1 MSDASHQAGS
11 MVQERKATY
20 PVRCIVA
27 VSREFDQVGKQG
39 EMSIT
44 QYRFMLFLRNGPK
57 RAGEIAATSLVT
69 KATISGQITQ
79 LKEKGWVDVETDE
92 ADRRVSRVVLTAE
105 GRAAMDR
112 LEAKLLN
119 CLEGLIGDADKSAI
133 LTALSDL
140 YLALGATRESR
151 LVDALGAG

>member
-1 MSDASHQAGS
+1 MYPPVNRMAP
-11 MVQERKATY
+11 ERKATY

-27 VSREFDQVGKQG
+27 LSREFDQVGRQG

-57 RAGEIAATSLVT
+57 RAGEIAATSMVT

-79 LKEKGWVDVETDE
+79 LKDRGWVDVETD
-92 ADRRVSRVVLTAE
+92 ASDRRVSRVVLTVE

-112 LEAKLLN
+112 LEAKLLR
-119 CLEGLIGDADKSAI
+119 CLEGLIGEADRSRI
-133 LTALSDL
+133 LEALTDL

-151 LVDALGAG
+151 LADALAAS

>member
-1 MSDASHQAGS
+1 
-11 MVQERKATY
+11 MVQDRRATY

-27 VSREFDQVGKQG
+27 VAREFEQAGKQG

-57 RAGEIAATSLVT
+57 RAGEIAATSMVT
-69 KATISGQITQ
+69 KATISGQITH
-79 LKEKGWVDVETDE
+79 LKDKGWVDVETDE
-92 ADRRVSRVVLTAE
+92 TDRRVSRVVLTAD

-112 LEAKLLN
+112 LEARLLR
-119 CLEGLIGDADKSAI
+119 CLEGLIGDADKTAI
-133 LTALSDL
+133 LKALSDL

-151 LVDALGAG
+151 LADALGAG

>member
-1 MSDASHQAGS
+1 MAS
-11 MVQERKATY
+11 ERKATY
-20 PVRCIVA
+20 PVRSIVA
-27 VSREFDQVGKQG
+27 ISREFEQVGKQG

-69 KATISGQITQ
+69 KATISGQITS

-92 ADRRVSRVVLTAE
+92 TDRRVSRVVLTGE
-105 GRAAMDR
+105 GREAMDQ
-112 LEAKLLN
+112 LEARLLR
-119 CLEGLIGDADKSAI
+119 CLEGLIGEADRPGI
-133 LTALSDL
+133 LAALSDL

-151 LVDALGAG
+151 LADALGGN

>member
-1 MSDASHQAGS
+1 MHAPVTMA
-11 MVQERKATY
+11 QERKATY

-27 VSREFDQVGKQG
+27 LSREFDQVGRQG

-57 RAGEIAATSLVT
+57 RAGEIAATSMVT

-79 LKEKGWVDVETDE
+79 LKDKGWVDVETD
-92 ADRRVSRVVLTAE
+92 ASDRRVSRVVLTAE
-105 GRAAMDR
+105 GRAAMDA
-112 LEAKLLN
+112 LEARLLRA
-119 CLEGLIGDADKSAI
+119 LEGLIGEGDRARI
-133 LTALSDL
+133 LEALTDL

-151 LVDALGAG
+151 LADALTAS